1 MSYIARSVWKPLCAD
16 ESGISER
23 DERGLNVKASLVQV
37 SQPHEGFLVPGDVD
51 KVVVLSF

>member
-37 SQPHEGFLVPGDVD
+37 SQPHEGLLVPGDVD